1 MQDLYTWG
9 ANLAKILLISFYSDR
24 KEEVE
29 QINAPPPLGIYDER
43 CNLLP
48 WQTPDLK
55 ALVRFKILSR
65 DLFDYWFFMLWAVA
79 KISHVHSTLA
89 WILHIKKL
97 IQVCLTSYLKIQKWE
112 KTLVFEPCEPEW
124 SSSSWMPSRRGAAM
138 NVGLSISILLFLHSL
153 QDPSFKDHY
162 FFVVCYEC
170 VCVQCVC
177 VCRAC
182 RLSSEQRKLM
192 ILRRQA

>member
-79 KISHVHSTLA
+79 KNSHVHSTLA

-97 IQVCLTSYLKIQKWE
+97 IQVCLTSYLKMRKNTRFW
-112 KTLVFEPCEPEW
+112 TVW
-124 SSSSWMPSRRGAAM
+124 TWM
-138 NVGLSISILLFLHSL
+138 IILFLDAFETWCCNECRPEHFYSL
-153 QDPSFKDHY
+153 VLTFSSGSF
-162 FFVVCYEC
+162 
-170 VCVQCVC
+170 
-177 VCRAC
+177 
-182 RLSSEQRKLM
+182 
-192 ILRRQA
+192 I